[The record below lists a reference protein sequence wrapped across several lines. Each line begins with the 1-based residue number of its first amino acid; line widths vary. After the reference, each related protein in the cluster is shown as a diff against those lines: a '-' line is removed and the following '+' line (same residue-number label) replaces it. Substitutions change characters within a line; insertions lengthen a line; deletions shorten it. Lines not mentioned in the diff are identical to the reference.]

1 MAEDQVRSRWEGSG
15 DGWRSRADEIRDFGM
30 PVSSVMIEQL
40 GLQPG
45 HTVLELAAGP
55 GDTGFLAA
63 ELVAPGG
70 RLISSDAVE
79 PMLEIA
85 RERAAAQSI
94 ENVEFKLLEL
104 EWIDLETASVD
115 AILVRWG
122 LMFVNDRE
130 SAARELRRVLRP
142 GGTAAIAVWDAP
154 EQNPWATIPTRAL
167 IELGHAERPDPEAPG
182 MFILGPPGRLA
193 ELLESA
199 GFVEVE
205 VGTVEVSR
213 SSPSIDAYVEE
224 TAALSRPF
232 AEVWARLTEDE
243 RAGVV
248 AKLEE
253 LMRPFSDEGGAFTFP
268 GSSLVAV
275 ASA

>member
-1 MAEDQVRSRWEGSG
+1 MAEDQVRARWQRSG

-30 PVSSVMIEQL
+30 PVSSAMIEQL
-40 GLQPG
+40 DLQPG
-45 HTVLELAAGP
+45 QTVLELAAGP

-79 PMLEIA
+79 QMLEIG

-94 ENVEFKLLEL
+94 DNVEFKQLEL

-115 AILVRWG
+115 ALLVRWG
-122 LMFVNDRE
+122 LMFVNDLE
-130 SAARELRRVLRP
+130 SAAHELRRVLRP
-142 GGTAAIAVWDAP
+142 GGTGAIAVWDLP
-154 EQNPWATIPTRAL
+154 EKNPWATIPTRAL
-167 IELGHAERPDPEAPG
+167 IELGHVEPPDPEAPG
-182 MFILGPPGRLA
+182 MFILAPPGRLG

-199 GFVEVE
+199 GFVDVD

-213 SSPSIDAYVEE
+213 SSPGAEAYVEE
-224 TAALSRPF
+224 TADLSRPF
-232 AEVWARLTEDE
+232 AEVWARLSEAE
-243 RAGVV
+243 RAAVT
-248 AKLEE
+248 AKVGE
-253 LMRPFSDEGGAFTFP
+253 LSRPFADEQGGFTFP
-268 GSSLVAV
+268 GSSLIAA